1 MSDTSTINQ
10 AAVQKSVWDFIVGNF
25 LFGVEN
31 AKLTDQ
37 ASFLETGIIDS
48 TGILELVTFI
58 ETEYGIKI
66 EDEEMLPQ
74 NLDSLE
80 NISAFVI
87 RKRNGA
93 QHRDD

>member
-1 MSDTSTINQ
+1 MSDLSTINQ
-10 AAVQKSVWDFIVGNF
+10 QSVLNDMRGFIVENF
-25 LFGVEN
+25 LFGIEDAN
-31 AKLTDQ
+31 LTDQ
-37 ASFLETGIIDS
+37 ASFLEAGIIDS
-48 TGILELVTFI
+48 TGILELVTFV
-58 ETEYGIKI
+58 EAEYNITI

-93 QHRDD
+93 E